1 MFALRRPPPA
11 PPASPEC
18 LVLSRAILHC
28 TAQVLRGGAGEAP
41 AIVEAYCR
49 ALTGASTHLPLV
61 WAWFGDAHAREVH
74 PQVAAG
80 RGVAWARGLRIARNL
95 LTRHGPAFRALD
107 GRPSE
112 PFSVSTLSIWAPWRD
127 AARTQGIRSVLCLP
141 LQPGPGH
148 GEGGVLV
155 LYADTRDYFE
165 GLTGFFESVAE
176 MFGSILAQSAA
187 HAALS
192 RRATTDALTG
202 VGNRLQF
209 DHLCEALGTC
219 AAGGPPTTVVIA
231 DLDRF
236 KSVNDR
242 FGHHA
247 GDTVLKGTA
256 SLLLRAVRHNDSVLR
271 LGGEEFAVVL
281 PNTSAAQAAEVAEA
295 MRYRLDGHRHD
306 VEAAAALQVTGSFGV
321 AQLMPGES
329 LREALRRADA
339 ALYLAKQAGR
349 NRVCLATAE
358 TPLAD
363 EPHSPTTNT
372 VLALFRTN

>member
-1 MFALRRPPPA
+1 
-11 PPASPEC
+11 
-18 LVLSRAILHC
+18 
-28 TAQVLRGGAGEAP
+28 
-41 AIVEAYCR
+41 
-49 ALTGASTHLPLV
+49 
-61 WAWFGDAHAREVH
+61 
-74 PQVAAG
+74 
-80 RGVAWARGLRIARNL
+80 
-95 LTRHGPAFRALD
+95 
-107 GRPSE
+107 
-112 PFSVSTLSIWAPWRD
+112 
-127 AARTQGIRSVLCLP
+127 
-141 LQPGPGH
+141 
-148 GEGGVLV
+148 
-155 LYADTRDYFE
+155 
-165 GLTGFFESVAE
+165 
-176 MFGSILAQSAA
+176 
-187 HAALS
+187 
-192 RRATTDALTG
+192 
-202 VGNRLQF
+202 
-209 DHLCEALGTC
+209 
-219 AAGGPPTTVVIA
+219 
-231 DLDRF
+231 
-236 KSVNDR
+236 VNDR